1 MKLIKIYSKIC
12 GPCKVLEKNLVESGV
27 KYDSVDVASE
37 EGEDLTETYG
47 IRAVPTLLLV
57 DDNGMLISKHVGIL
71 SVEGIKSFIY
81 NHNEFYKEA

>member
-1 MKLIKIYSKIC
+1 MKLIKIYSKTC

-47 IRAVPTLLLV
+47 VRAVPTLLLV
-57 DDNGMLISKHVGIL
+57 DDNSTLLNKRTGIL
-71 SVEGIKSFIY
+71 SVDEIKLFAR
-81 NHNEFYKEA
+81 N

>member
-1 MKLIKIYSKIC
+1 MRLIKIYSKTC

-47 IRAVPTLLLV
+47 VRAVPTLLLV
-57 DDNGMLISKHVGIL
+57 DDNGTLISKHVGVL
-71 SVEGIKSFIY
+71 SAEGIKSFA
-81 NHNEFYKEA
+81 NETN

>member
-1 MKLIKIYSKIC
+1 MKLIKIYSKTC

-47 IRAVPTLLLV
+47 VRAVPTLLLV
-57 DDNGMLISKHVGIL
+57 DDNGTLISKHVGIL
-71 SVEGIKSFIY
+71 SVEGIKSFV
-81 NHNEFYKEA
+81 NENN

>member
-1 MKLIKIYSKIC
+1 MKLIKIYSKTC

-47 IRAVPTLLLV
+47 VRAVPTLLLV
-57 DDNGMLISKHVGIL
+57 DDNGTLLNKRTGIL
-71 SVEGIKSFIY
+71 NVDEIKLFAC
-81 NHNEFYKEA
+81 N

>member
-1 MKLIKIYSKIC
+1 MKLIKIYSKTC

-47 IRAVPTLLLV
+47 VRAVPTLLLV
-57 DDNGMLISKHVGIL
+57 DDNGTLISKHVGIL
-71 SVEGIKSFIY
+71 SVEGIKSFV
-81 NHNEFYKEA
+81 NETN